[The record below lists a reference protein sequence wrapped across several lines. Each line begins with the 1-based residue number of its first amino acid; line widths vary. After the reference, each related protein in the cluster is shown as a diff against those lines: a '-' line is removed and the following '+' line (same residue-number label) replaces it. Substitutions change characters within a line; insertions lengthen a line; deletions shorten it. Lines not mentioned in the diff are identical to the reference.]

1 MESRVLVVY
10 GTKHGA
16 TAGIAARIGQVLQE
30 AGLAVDVKPAGEA
43 GDVSSYQAV
52 VLGSAVYMG
61 RWRKE
66 AAKFLRTNESLLAGR
81 PVWLFSSGPLGE
93 GDPVELAKGWGFPKG
108 LQPVVDHIQPRDSAI
123 FHGAV
128 DLQKLNTL
136 ERWMFKNAEASVG
149 DFRDWDA
156 ITAWATEIFAALKE
170 DQRP

>member
-16 TAGIAARIGQVLQE
+16 TAGIAEKIGQVLQQ
-30 AGLAVDVKPAGEA
+30 AGLAVDVKPASEA
-43 GDVSSYQAV
+43 GDVSPYQAV

-66 AAKFLRTNESLLAGR
+66 AAKFLRTNESPLTGR
-81 PVWLFSSGPLGE
+81 PVWLFSSGPLGA

-108 LQPVVDHIQPRDSAI
+108 LQPIVDRIRPRDSVI
-123 FHGAV
+123 FNGAV
-128 DLQKLNTL
+128 DMQKLNTL
-136 ERWMFKNAEASVG
+136 ERWMFKNAESSVG

-156 ITAWATEIFAALKE
+156 ITAWAASIAQSLKA
-170 DQRP
+170 